1 VLETIADDLEFQVT
15 DEEISETLREQGEE
29 EETIEKVLGSDFA
42 EQLRQDLRLRKAL
55 DRVVS
60 EVKPISTELAQAR
73 EKLWTP
79 EQEKAP
85 GDTKLWTPSS
95 KEPA

>member
-1 VLETIADDLEFQVT
+1 
-15 DEEISETLREQGEE
+15 
-29 EETIEKVLGSDFA
+29 
-42 EQLRQDLRLRKAL
+42 LRLRKAL